1 MLDKQEVNFG
11 FEGLYRFHRRSGSM
25 MAEGL
30 RPLRQVE

>member
-11 FEGLYRFHRRSGSM
+11 FEGLHHFHSCSGSM
-25 MAEGL
+25 MDEGL